1 MTTQDKWDK
10 EKRSIKAVQVAFDLG
25 NEVNQ
30 RIRFEALEQG
40 INPSD
45 RVRQILGLPVNARP
59 VRPRLSI
66 SLSEADFALLAT
78 RFKMA
83 VEDRLKI
90 RQIAAEK
97 LVEHLH
103 ESEPQN
109 SLPQAS
115 SLQKSSLH
123 KGMED

>member
-1 MTTQDKWDK
+1 MTTHDKWDK
-10 EKRSIKAVQVAFDLG
+10 EKQSIKAVQVAFDLG
-25 NEVNQ
+25 NDVNQ
-30 RIRFEALEQG
+30 QIRFEALEQG

-66 SLSEADFALLAT
+66 SLSEADFTLLAT
-78 RFKMA
+78 RFA
-83 VEDRLKI
+83 VAPDERLKI

-103 ESEPQN
+103 EPGRA
-109 SLPQAS
+109 QADE
-115 SLQKSSLH
+115 SLQK
-123 KGMED
+123 DNDD

>member
-30 RIRFEALEQG
+30 QIRFEALEQG

-66 SLSEADFALLAT
+66 SLSEEDFALLAI
-78 RFKMA
+78 RFTVA
-83 VEDRLKI
+83 SDDRLKI

-103 ESEPQN
+103 DNVLSHRSVKQGSE
-109 SLPQAS
+109 
-115 SLQKSSLH
+115 
-123 KGMED
+123 D

>member
-30 RIRFEALEQG
+30 QIRFEALEQG

-66 SLSEADFALLAT
+66 SLSETDFALLAA
-78 RFKMA
+78 RFTVA
-83 VEDRLKI
+83 ANDRLKI

-103 ESEPQN
+103 EGRPRR
-109 SLPQAS
+109 S
-115 SLQKSSLH
+115 SAESSSPERA
-123 KGMED
+123 ED

>member
-30 RIRFEALEQG
+30 QIRFEALEQG

-66 SLSEADFALLAT
+66 SLSETDFALLAA
-78 RFKMA
+78 RFTVA
-83 VEDRLKI
+83 ANDRLKI

-103 ESEPQN
+103 ERQPRR
-109 SLPQAS
+109 S
-115 SLQKSSLH
+115 SAESYSAESSSPESA
-123 KGMED
+123 ED

>member
-10 EKRSIKAVQVAFDLG
+10 EKRRIKAVQVAFDLG

-30 RIRFEALEQG
+30 QIRFEALEQG

-45 RVRQILGLPVNARP
+45 RVRQILGLPVSARP

-66 SLSEADFALLAT
+66 SLSEADFALLAV
-78 RFKMA
+78 RFTVVA
-83 VEDRLKI
+83 DDRLKI

-103 ESEPQN
+103 DSAGRENVGKKPT
-109 SLPQAS
+109 
-115 SLQKSSLH
+115 
-123 KGMED
+123 KGTED

>member
-30 RIRFEALEQG
+30 QIRFEALEQG

-78 RFKMA
+78 RFTVA
-83 VEDRLKI
+83 ADDRLKI

-103 ESEPQN
+103 ELQPKR
-109 SLPQAS
+109 S
-115 SLQKSSLH
+115 SPESPSPESPSPERA
-123 KGMED
+123 ED